1 MTRRISLIIGI
12 AVAALTVAVPTAFG
26 EGRQARRLAGT
37 GRRRLLQGKRDGD
50 HRPEWRAWVAQGAQD
65 SR

>member
-26 EGRQARRLAGT
+26 EGRLAGSQEPDAVA
-37 GRRRLLQGKRDGD
+37 LLQGKRDGD
-50 HRPEWRAWVAQGAQD
+50 HRPECRAWVAEGAQD